1 MSDKKETTIDVLV
14 ADAVL
19 RIQSIQN
26 ILVRKGY
33 FTNEEF
39 SAEIK
44 EVSNSILKA
53 ILQKAQVPGD
63 LDELLKTLS
72 LVGKKTMDN

>member
-1 MSDKKETTIDVLV
+1 MSDKKETTSDVLV
-14 ADAVL
+14 ADAIL
-19 RIQSIQN
+19 RLQSMQN

-39 SAEIK
+39 SVEIK
-44 EVSNSILKA
+44 EVSNNILKA

-63 LDELLKTLS
+63 LDKLLETL
-72 LVGKKTMDN
+72 GTITKKNTDN

>member
-19 RIQSIQN
+19 RIQSMQN

-44 EVSNSILKA
+44 EVSNNILKA

-72 LVGKKTMDN
+72 FVGKKTMDN

>member
-14 ADAVL
+14 ADAIL
-19 RIQSIQN
+19 RLQSMQN

-39 SAEIK
+39 VAEIK
-44 EVSNSILKA
+44 DVSSNILKA

-63 LDELLKTLS
+63 LDKLLETLGS
-72 LVGKKTMDN
+72 VSKKTMEN